1 MPWGTPSQV
10 RAGVIPGGSR
20 RSPVGTIIT
29 IPNRLSAPTRRA
41 GVLLADAPVNAL
53 AGQAD
58 VPIVAGVLLPHVHQQ
73 LAQQDRFTLGVAAG
87 EAHVVIG
94 GEPLR

>member
-1 MPWGTPSQV
+1 
-10 RAGVIPGGSR
+10 
-20 RSPVGTIIT
+20 
-29 IPNRLSAPTRRA
+29 
-41 GVLLADAPVNAL
+41 LADAPVNAL

>member
-1 MPWGTPSQV
+1 
-10 RAGVIPGGSR
+10 
-20 RSPVGTIIT
+20 
-29 IPNRLSAPTRRA
+29 
-41 GVLLADAPVNAL
+41 LADAPVNAL
-53 AGQAD
+53 AGQVG
-58 VPIVAGVLLPHVHQQ
+58 VPIAAGVLLGHVHQQ